1 MDAFVALAEPTRRQ
15 ILEFL
20 AAGERAA
27 GDIVEAL
34 PKLTQPAV
42 SRHLRVLRE
51 SGLVSTRADAQRRIY
66 TLEPAGLKVVEV
78 WLSRYRTFWN
88 DHLTRL
94 EAQLREDQSR

>member
-66 TLEPAGLKVVEV
+66 TLEPAGLMVVEV